1 MHSFEGRERQ
11 QWRSL
16 TRRYMTKH
24 EPILPTLQES
34 AMTHLNILLA
44 TQDLS
49 LLSQLM
55 STKRKDTLKRVKEIM
70 SMPV

>member
-16 TRRYMTKH
+16 TRRHMTKH

-44 TQDLS
+44 TQNLS
-49 LLSQLM
+49 LLS
-55 STKRKDTLKRVKEIM
+55 
-70 SMPV
+70 